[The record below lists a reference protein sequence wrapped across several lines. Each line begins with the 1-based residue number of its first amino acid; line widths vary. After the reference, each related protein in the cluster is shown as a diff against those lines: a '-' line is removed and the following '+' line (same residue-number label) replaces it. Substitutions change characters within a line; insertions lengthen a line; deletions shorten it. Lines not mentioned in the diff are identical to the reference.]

1 MGEAEFND
9 CQNIGIKEEMTK
21 VMKILLYIESLGYIL
36 SDFDKGCIFGILQR
50 NKINKVFLLISYCF
64 YAVAYFLSK
73 DQIN

>member
-9 CQNIGIKEEMTK
+9 CQNIGKKEEMTK

-50 NKINKVFLLISYCF
+50 NK
-64 YAVAYFLSK
+64 
-73 DQIN
+73 QG

>member
-21 VMKILLYIESLGYIL
+21 VMKILLYIESLDYIL

-50 NKINKVFLLISYCF
+50 NK
-64 YAVAYFLSK
+64 
-73 DQIN
+73 QG